1 MMLWL
6 SLRAIFKEC
15 ARLLLNV
22 VANALFCVVANAT
35 ILFDVVLTICPQG
48 MAKTLSSKNNWAQR
62 ASDTRLFYP
71 SFKLA
76 KS

>member
-1 MMLWL
+1 VAESTGYLQRV
-6 SLRAIFKEC
+6 RA
-15 ARLLLNV
+15 LLLNV

-35 ILFDVVLTICPQG
+35 IFFDVVLTICPQG